1 MKGEEKFSR
10 IRFAKQSGMRGPA
23 HSLNHFL
30 TASDAQ
36 SFQLPKLRHKF
47 LTSKTTLK
55 VDVIKLVLWENKIAF
70 RKKTWQVY
78 SSQ

>member
-1 MKGEEKFSR
+1 M
-10 IRFAKQSGMRGPA
+10 QSGRRGPL

-30 TASDAQ
+30 TASDVQ

-47 LTSKTTLK
+47 LTSKTALK

-70 RKKTWQVY
+70 RGGKMASLVKTMAD
-78 SSQ
+78 SDII